1 MTCSQT
7 LVDGLKAKPVH
18 FGNQIQGN
26 KAMKKQFLA
35 TIVGLNITAVAQAA
49 TPSMEEM
56 WEMIQQQQGEIAALK
71 EQLRSNDA
79 RIQET
84 EVIAEATI
92 SAVEQIS
99 MAPSASSKTT
109 FGGYGELH
117 YNSLDRD
124 DSGDSK
130 DEMDFHRFVMF
141 TGHQFS
147 DDIRFFSELEVE
159 HSIAGE
165 GQPGEVELEQAYI
178 EWDFAGQH
186 SAKAG
191 LFLLPIGIINETHEP
206 NTFYGTERNNVE
218 KNIIPATWW
227 EGGAA
232 IHGEISPGLSYDFAA
247 HSGLYLDSGEYKPR
261 DGRQKAGKAKADD
274 LAFTG
279 RLKYTAIPGLEIAAS
294 VQVQQDVHQGEGDA
308 IGGTLLETHV
318 AWQRNDFQLR
328 ALYAAWDFDS
338 AINNIMEGADEQTG
352 FYIEPSYR
360 ISDKMGLFARY
371 SEYDNLAGSATNT
384 AVEQFDIGLNYWL
397 HPNVV
402 FKMDYQN
409 QDTPTETG
417 YDGINIGVGYSF

>member
-1 MTCSQT
+1 
-7 LVDGLKAKPVH
+7 
-18 FGNQIQGN
+18 
-26 KAMKKQFLA
+26 MKKQLLA
-35 TIVGLNITAVAQAA
+35 TIIGLNLTAAAQAA
-49 TPSMEEM
+49 TPSMEKM
-56 WEMIQQQQGEIAALK
+56 WQIIQQQQGEIATLK
-71 EQLRSNDA
+71 DQLRTNDA

-92 SAVEQIS
+92 SAVEQIA

-117 YNSLDRD
+117 YNNLDRD
-124 DSGDSK
+124 DSAASK

-147 DDIRFFSELEVE
+147 DDVRFFSELEVE
-159 HSIAGE
+159 HSIAGD

-178 EWDFAGQH
+178 EWDFAGH
-186 SAKAG
+186 NSAKAG

-206 NTFYGTERNNVE
+206 NTFYGTERNNIE

-232 IHGEISPGLSYDFAA
+232 MHGEISPGLSYDVAA
-247 HSGLYLDSGEYKPR
+247 HSGLYLESGEYKPR
-261 DGRQKAGKAKADD
+261 DGRQKVGKAKADD

-279 RLKYTAIPGLEIAAS
+279 RLKYTAIPGLELAAS
-294 VQVQQDVHQGEGDA
+294 VQYQVDMTQGEGA
-308 IGGTLLETHV
+308 EAVSGTLFETHI
-318 AWQRNDFQLR
+318 AWQSNNFQLR
-328 ALYAAWDFDS
+328 ALYAQWDFDS
-338 AINNIMEGADEQTG
+338 AINAYASTAAVDYTPGDEFKLAVEAADANIIAGAEKQTG

-360 ISDKMGLFARY
+360 ISDNMGLFARY

-384 AVEQFDIGLNYWL
+384 AVEQIDIGLNYWL

-402 FKMDYQN
+402 FKIDYQN

-417 YDGINIGVGYSF
+417 YDGFNMGVGYSF

>member
-1 MTCSQT
+1 
-7 LVDGLKAKPVH
+7 
-18 FGNQIQGN
+18 
-26 KAMKKQFLA
+26 MKKQLLA
-35 TIVGLNITAVAQAA
+35 TIIGLNITAVAQAA
-49 TPSMEEM
+49 TPSLEQM
-56 WEMIQQQQGEIAALK
+56 WQLIQQQQGEIATLK
-71 EQLRSNDA
+71 EQLRDNDA

-130 DEMDFHRFVMF
+130 DAMDFHRFVMF

-178 EWDFAGQH
+178 EWDITGQL

-191 LFLLPIGIINETHEP
+191 LFLMPIGIINETHEP

-232 IHGEISPGLSYDFAA
+232 IHGEISPGFSYDVAA
-247 HSGLYLDSGEYKPR
+247 HSGLFLDSGEYKPR
-261 DGRQKAGKAKADD
+261 DGRQKVGKAKADNM
-274 LAFTG
+274 AFTG

-294 VQVQQDVHQGEGDA
+294 VQVQQDVHQGEGEA
-308 IGGTLLETHV
+308 IGGTLFETHV
-318 AWQRNDFQLR
+318 AWQRDDFQLR

-338 AINNIMEGADEQTG
+338 AINNVKEGADEQTG

-360 ISDKMGLFARY
+360 ISNNIGLFARY
-371 SEYDNLAGSATNT
+371 SEYDNLAGSSTNT

-409 QDTPTETG
+409 QDTPTKTG

>member
-1 MTCSQT
+1 
-7 LVDGLKAKPVH
+7 
-18 FGNQIQGN
+18 
-26 KAMKKQFLA
+26 MKKQLLA
-35 TIVGLNITAVAQAA
+35 TIIGLNITAAAQAA
-49 TPSMEEM
+49 TPSLEEM
-56 WEMIQQQQGEIAALK
+56 WQVIQQQQSEIASLK
-71 EQLRSNDA
+71 QQLRNNDA

-99 MAPSASSKTT
+99 MAPAATSKTT

-124 DSGDSK
+124 DSQASK
-130 DEMDFHRFVMF
+130 DEIDFHRFVMF

-147 DDIRFFSELEVE
+147 ENVRFFSELEVE

-165 GQPGEVELEQAYI
+165 GKAGEIELEQAYI
-178 EWDFAGQH
+178 EWDLAGQH
-186 SAKAG
+186 RAKAG
-191 LFLLPIGIINETHEP
+191 LFILPVGIINETHEP

-232 IHGEISPGLSYDFAA
+232 LNGEISPGLSYDIAL
-247 HSGLYLDSGEYKPR
+247 HSGLYLAAGKYKPR
-261 DGRQKAGKAKADD
+261 DGRQKVGKAKADD
-274 LAFTG
+274 MAFTG

-294 VQVQQDVHQGEGDA
+294 VQVQQDVRQGEGEA
-308 IGGTLLETHV
+308 IGGTLFETHV
-318 AWQRNDFQLR
+318 AWQRDDFQLR
-328 ALYAAWDFDS
+328 ALYATWDFDS
-338 AINNIMEGADEQTG
+338 AINNVKEGADKQTG

-360 ISDKMGLFARY
+360 ISDNIGLFARY
-371 SEYDNLAGSATNT
+371 SEYDNLAGSSTNT

-409 QDTPTETG
+409 QDTPSETG
-417 YDGINIGVGYSF
+417 YDGFNMGVGYSF